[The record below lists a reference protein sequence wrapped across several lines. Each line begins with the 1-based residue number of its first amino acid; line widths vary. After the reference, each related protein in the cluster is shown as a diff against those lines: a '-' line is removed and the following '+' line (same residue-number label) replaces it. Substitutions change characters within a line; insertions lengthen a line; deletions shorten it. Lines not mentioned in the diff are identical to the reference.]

1 METITARVTGEKMV
15 ERKGAKGPFKVAIY
29 TLEDGREVSTP
40 TFLKDRVLKV
50 GSTYALDIQTQQ
62 GKAGPYTTIEGAR
75 EQGPVVGSVAHQPD
89 DLAIRIAAVTA
100 AAHLCAGREDGAGY
114 WEWVEDIAKHLR
126 GFS

>member
-1 METITARVTGEKMV
+1 
-15 ERKGAKGPFKVAIY
+15 
-29 TLEDGREVSTP
+29 VSTP
-40 TFLKDRVLKV
+40 TFLKDRVLRV
-50 GSTYALDIQTQQ
+50 GRTYALDIEQQ
-62 GKAGPYTTIEGAR
+62 KDKGGRLYTSIEGAR
-75 EQGPVVGSVAHQPD
+75 EQGPVVGSVAGSAQSD